1 MAADLRQRGA
11 RTDSHGDTVTQGE
24 DSPVPQ
30 LTSPDSEQGTGGN
43 TVLVVFLGLLIDL
56 LAFTLILPLFPA
68 LIVHYKEHDSS
79 GLFALLESKVDD
91 FRSLVGAPSQFNTV
105 LFGGFLGSIFSFL
118 QYLSSPIMGGLSD
131 RYGRKP
137 LLLLSCLGISFS
149 YLLWVFSSNFTVF
162 VLARI
167 LGGVSKGNVSLSTAI
182 VTDVSTPATRGRG
195 MAMIGVAF
203 SLGFL
208 LGPMIGAAFSLWGK
222 ERGGDWY
229 VYPAM
234 FALALSVLDIV
245 FLSVFFKESLPP
257 HKRIQNEGTLKET
270 ANRYLHPLHLF
281 RFSAITGLDE
291 EKHSN
296 LRQVGLAY
304 FIYLFLYSGMEFT
317 LTFLTHLRFNFT
329 SMQQGKMFFFI
340 GCLMAI
346 LQGGVVRR
354 IPLGS
359 EQKAA
364 MWGLLLIVPSFSLVG
379 TAHSLPQLYLG
390 LALYAISTAFVV
402 PMLSSLVSQYGG
414 HHQKGTVMGVFRSL
428 GALGR
433 ALGPIFGSFLFWSLG
448 PEISYSLGGALL
460 LIPYWILRS
469 VN

>member
-1 MAADLRQRGA
+1 METEVRQRKTTSNGYGGTQA
-11 RTDSHGDTVTQGE
+11 ETQEDPSTDSKE
-24 DSPVPQ
+24 
-30 LTSPDSEQGTGGN
+30 ETGVGS
-43 TVLVVFLGLLIDL
+43 TILVVFLGLLIDL

-68 LIVHYKEHDSS
+68 LISHYKEHDSS
-79 GLFALLESKVDD
+79 GLFATLESKVDD
-91 FRSLVGAPSQFNTV
+91 FRSLVGAPDQFNTV

-131 RYGRKP
+131 RYGRRP
-137 LLLLSCLGISFS
+137 LLLLSCLGISLS
-149 YLLWVFSSNFTVF
+149 YLLWVFSSNFTLF

-167 LGGVSKGNVSLSTAI
+167 LGGVSKGNVSLSMAI
-182 VTDVSTPATRGRG
+182 VSDVSTPATRARG

-208 LGPMIGAAFSLWGK
+208 LGPVIGAAFSLWGK
-222 ERGGDWY
+222 DRGGDWY
-229 VYPAM
+229 IYPAM
-234 FALALSVLDIV
+234 FALALSILDIA
-245 FLSVFFKESLPP
+245 FLATFFKESLPLN
-257 HKRIQNEGTLKET
+257 KRIQNDATMKDT
-270 ANRYLHPLHLF
+270 VNKYLHPAHLF
-281 RFSAITGLDE
+281 RFSAINGME
-291 EKHSN
+291 EKEHCN

-340 GCLMAI
+340 GCLMAV

-354 IPLGS
+354 IPQGS

-364 MWGLLLIVPSFSLVG
+364 LWGLLLIVPSFSIVG
-379 TAHSLPQLYLG
+379 VAYSLPQLYLG
-390 LALYAISTAFVV
+390 LSLYAISTAFVV

-414 HHQKGTVMGVFRSL
+414 IHQKGTVMGVFRSL

-433 ALGPIFGSFLFWSLG
+433 ALGPVFGSFLFWSLG
-448 PEISYSLGGALL
+448 PEISYSLGGVLL
-460 LIPYWILRS
+460 LVPYGILRS
-469 VN
+469 VK